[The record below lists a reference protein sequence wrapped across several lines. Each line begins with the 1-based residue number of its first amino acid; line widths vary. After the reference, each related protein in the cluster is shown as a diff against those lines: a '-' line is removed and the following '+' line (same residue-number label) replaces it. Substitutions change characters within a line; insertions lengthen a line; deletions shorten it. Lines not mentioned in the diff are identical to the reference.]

1 MLFRS
6 PHADS
11 FKKISRGK
19 MVRNY
24 IPFNIKNQKTLTGFF
39 KRTNTTS
46 SASSSSND
54 AEVETDRQQEIG
66 NVSGVADDVVNNPG
80 PGPTVTETQT
90 VTADRDRDAVSSLVT
105 ESR

>member
-1 MLFRS
+1 
-6 PHADS
+6 
-11 FKKISRGK
+11 

-39 KRTNTTS
+39 KRTNTTL

-54 AEVETDRQQEIG
+54 AEVETDRQQE
-66 NVSGVADDVVNNPG
+66 NVSGVADDVVNKPG
-80 PGPTVTETQT
+80 PGPTVTET

>member
-1 MLFRS
+1 
-6 PHADS
+6 
-11 FKKISRGK
+11 

-66 NVSGVADDVVNNPG
+66 NVSGVADDVVNNNPG
-80 PGPTVTETQT
+80 PGPTVTET